1 MTIQDLNES
10 YILIKSDESS
20 ILEDLKKLL
29 SAKKA
34 GSEFDP
40 RVRAGVW
47 DGRINF
53 FTKIDRMTI
62 KVPKGLKSLVL
73 SYCLKKE
80 IDVDY
85 EEDVY
90 DNITK
95 EDFDKFID
103 SLGLP
108 FKPYDYQKKCA
119 YDSITKGRLINVSA
133 TSSGKSLMIYL
144 ICRYM
149 LETKRDVFIIVPN
162 IMLVNQIYQDFVDYG
177 FKDADKFVQR
187 IGGEHKL
194 KTIEK
199 PICISTWQSQ
209 YRNAEGYDN
218 IKCLIIDECQSVK
231 GNESLLGNLIVPACF
246 NAKFR
251 FGFTG
256 TLPKDL
262 VERMSIQAC
271 LGRKNPVINAQ
282 GLINAGLATPLDIK
296 CIYLNYNEEDTKTI
310 QNFKDYHKEEKFI
323 HEHHKRNLLVSK
335 LINKI
340 SKKGNTL
347 ALYAKII
354 HGDLLLENLVRER
367 SNIDSFYL
375 IKKVT
380 PSAIKEV
387 NKDDIVFVRTKISD
401 KDKKTIMSRELPLEN
416 FREIESLN
424 IFCVDGSVPEKDREY
439 IRQILESHENAVI
452 FGTSQC
458 MSTGVNIKK
467 LHNLVFC
474 QGGKS
479 SITLAQSLGR
489 LMRQHVSKEK
499 SFVYDIIDSAK
510 SKRGKENYLLKH
522 FNERLAVY
530 IEEGYPL
537 EEKEINL

>member
-1 MTIQDLNES
+1 MLIQDLNES

-256 TLPKDL
+256 PLPKDL
-262 VERMSIQAC
+262 AERMSIQSC

-296 CIYLNYNEEDTKTI
+296 CIYLTYNEEDTKTI

-367 SNIDSFYL
+367 SNIDNFYL

-387 NKDDIVFVRTKISD
+387 NKDDIVFVRTKISE

-416 FREIESLN
+416 FKEIESLN

-489 LMRQHVSKEK
+489 LMRQHISKEK

-537 EEKEINL
+537 EEREINL

>member
-1 MTIQDLNES
+1 MLIQDLNES

-85 EEDVY
+85 EEDIY

-246 NAKFR
+246 NA
-251 FGFTG
+251 
-256 TLPKDL
+256 
-262 VERMSIQAC
+262 VH
-271 LGRKNPVINAQ
+271 
-282 GLINAGLATPLDIK
+282 PLK
-296 CIYLNYNEEDTKTI
+296 
-310 QNFKDYHKEEKFI
+310 
-323 HEHHKRNLLVSK
+323 
-335 LINKI
+335 
-340 SKKGNTL
+340 
-347 ALYAKII
+347 A
-354 HGDLLLENLVRER
+354 
-367 SNIDSFYL
+367 
-375 IKKVT
+375 
-380 PSAIKEV
+380 
-387 NKDDIVFVRTKISD
+387 
-401 KDKKTIMSRELPLEN
+401 
-416 FREIESLN
+416 
-424 IFCVDGSVPEKDREY
+424 
-439 IRQILESHENAVI
+439 
-452 FGTSQC
+452 
-458 MSTGVNIKK
+458 
-467 LHNLVFC
+467 
-474 QGGKS
+474 
-479 SITLAQSLGR
+479 
-489 LMRQHVSKEK
+489 
-499 SFVYDIIDSAK
+499 
-510 SKRGKENYLLKH
+510 
-522 FNERLAVY
+522 
-530 IEEGYPL
+530 
-537 EEKEINL
+537 